1 MTSVVNLWNSRGLA
15 LTNLQEEHQEV
26 LKVMSSLFV
35 FVEDC
40 GNSLFK
46 VDSAFGRVTAITV
59 AKSRNLA
66 LGCYSLALDSLAQE
80 SGALMRPLIE
90 TLEILKYFRLDPK
103 RAMEATERELPKAGE
118 IARLIG
124 SEHKS
129 LRGYL
134 NDHASHF
141 SLKHQAIR
149 HLLDFRSS
157 ETTVVLRMQQSFL
170 LPVVMENLYVLY
182 SIFALTGIE
191 ATRCALVAECE
202 EKVELA
208 ARMED
213 LRHCGMA
220 VFEAAISR
228 IGGKANS

>member
-1 MTSVVNLWNSRGLA
+1 MTSIVNLWNSRERA
-15 LTNLQEEHQEV
+15 LTTLQEEYPEV
-26 LKVMSSLFV
+26 LDVMNDLFLFV
-35 FVEDC
+35 GEC

-66 LGCYSLALDSLAQE
+66 LGCYSLTLDSLAQE
-80 SGALMRPLIE
+80 SGALVRLLIE

-141 SLKHQAIR
+141 SLKQQAIR

-182 SIFALTGIE
+182 SIVALIGIE
-191 ATRCALVAECE
+191 ATGCVLAAECE
-202 EKVELA
+202 EKVEFA
-208 ARMED
+208 TRMEY
-213 LRHCGMA
+213 LRNHGTA
-220 VFEAAISR
+220 VFEEAISR
-228 IGGKANS
+228 IPK